1 MGAPGRGGTLAGARV
16 SRGRVKSGATAG
28 NARDDGPAGEP
39 RGDVVTVGRR
49 FVGTFVPMLAG
60 TFVLMLT
67 ITFAIYGRALD
78 APFVFDDRPAI
89 IENPSLR
96 RLWPPIGDANLRGP
110 LNPPPFA
117 PTARRPLPNLSL
129 AIDHRLYGLDPAG
142 YRATN
147 FGLHA
152 LVATIVALLVRD
164 TLRLP
169 YFAGAWTGV
178 AAPLGIAAA
187 LVWLAHPLVSETVVY
202 VTQRTELL
210 AALFYVLT
218 LWAAVRH
225 WTAATPVV
233 AARWAGVAMLS
244 CIAGMASKE
253 VAASLPLVVW
263 LYERTFLV
271 DSWRATARSR
281 RLYAGLAASWLV
293 LLALNVQGASGLSD
307 ARHYVSPV
315 VWWATQTKV
324 TLLYLKLAI
333 WPWPLAIHYEPAY
346 LQTAAA
352 AAPWVV
358 AFALLVV
365 AAVAAV
371 RRRPAARFVVVA
383 AALVLAPTFV
393 VPLAKMM
400 AAERRMYLPLV
411 GLVVLAVAG
420 GARRLAARPTVAAA
434 LAVTLVVVLG
444 AVTVRRLT
452 AYETAVTLW
461 TDTIRTQPG
470 DAMAYYNLGVALL
483 ESGRPPAEAM
493 ARFEEALRLDPGHAG
508 ALDNIGLVLLR
519 QRRFDE
525 ARARF
530 ERALAAD
537 PENAVALNNL
547 GALELDLRRPA
558 AAIPLLERAL
568 AAEPDLPKAIV
579 HRNLGKALVA
589 VGRAEPGLG
598 HLDRAVRL
606 DPGDPEAQN
615 GRGDAL
621 LALGRPAAA
630 VPSFEAALRL
640 APADAGIESN
650 LATALLQ
657 SGRVEDAAGHLR
669 RVLAREPENLGARNN
684 LGTAL
689 RTLGRTADAIVEFTV
704 VVERDPSHATAHY
717 NLGSALLD
725 SGRPREAIAHFEA
738 ALRLDLNDPQV
749 RFKCA
754 IAYVHADRRADGVA
768 MADAAL
774 ALARQRGQTALAAEI
789 ETWLAAYRVSGS

>member
-1 MGAPGRGGTLAGARV
+1 MRPGAAVARDARADGLAHRLLGGDATTARV
-16 SRGRVKSGATAG
+16 LA
-28 NARDDGPAGEP
+28 
-39 RGDVVTVGRR
+39 VTFAVMLA
-49 FVGTFVPMLAG
+49 VTFV
-60 TFVLMLT
+60 
-67 ITFAIYGRALD
+67 IYGRALD

-89 IENPSLR
+89 VENQSLR
-96 RLWPPIGDANLRGP
+96 RLWPPIGDADVRGP

-129 AIDHRLYGLDPAG
+129 ALDHALYGLDPAG

-147 FGLHA
+147 YVLHA
-152 LVATIVALLVRD
+152 LVATLVALLVRD
-164 TLRLP
+164 TLLLP

-178 AAPLGIAAA
+178 AALLGIAVA
-187 LVWLAHPLVSETVVY
+187 LVWVAHPLVSETVVY

-210 AALFYVLT
+210 AAFFYVLT

-225 WTAATPVV
+225 WTVTPSNDGTATAPVV
-233 AARWAGVAMLS
+233 AGRWAGVAMLS
-244 CIAGMASKE
+244 CVAAMASKE
-253 VAASLPLVVW
+253 IAASLPLVVW

-281 RLYAGLAASWLV
+281 RLYVGLAASWLV

-307 ARHYVSPV
+307 VRHYVSPL

-324 TLLYLKLAI
+324 TLLYLKLAL
-333 WPWPLAIHYEPAY
+333 WPWPLAIHYAPAY
-346 LQTAAA
+346 LETVAA

-358 AFALLVV
+358 AFLVLV
-365 AAVAAV
+365 AGVVAAV

-411 GLVVLAVAG
+411 GLVVLAVVG
-420 GARRLAARPTVAAA
+420 GARVLAARRTAA
-434 LAVTLVVVLG
+434 LALVAALVVVLG
-444 AVTVRRLT
+444 AVTVRRL
-452 AYETAVTLW
+452 AVYETAVTLW
-461 TDTIRTQPG
+461 TDTIRTQPD
-470 DAMAYYNLGVALL
+470 DAMAHYNLGVALV
-483 ESGRPPAEAM
+483 ESGRPAAEAM
-493 ARFEEALRLDPGHAG
+493 PRFEEALRLDPGHAG
-508 ALDNIGLVLLR
+508 ALDNLGLVLLR
-519 QRRFDE
+519 QHRFDE

-530 ERALAAD
+530 ERAIAAD

-547 GALELDLRRPA
+547 GALELDMRRPA
-558 AAIPLLERAL
+558 AAIPLFERAL

-589 VGRAEPGLG
+589 VGRPEPGLG

-606 DPGDPEAQN
+606 DPDDPEAQN
-615 GRGDAL
+615 GRGAAL
-621 LALGRPAAA
+621 LALGKPAAA
-630 VPSFEAALRL
+630 VPAFETALRL
-640 APADAGIESN
+640 APDDAGIESN

-657 SGRVEDAAGHLR
+657 SGRVEDAAEHLR
-669 RVLAREPENLGARNN
+669 HVLSREPENLGARNN

-689 RTLGRTADAIVEFTV
+689 RTLGRTPDAIAEFTAV
-704 VVERDPSHATAHY
+704 VTRDPSHATAHY

-725 SGRPREAIAHFEA
+725 SGRPREAIEHFEA

-754 IAYVHADRRADGVA
+754 IAYVHADRRKDGVA
-768 MADAAL
+768 MADTAL
-774 ALARQRGQTALAAEI
+774 ALARERGQTALAGEI
-789 ETWLAAYRVSGS
+789 ESWLAAYRASGS

>member
-1 MGAPGRGGTLAGARV
+1 MKPGAAVARAAPGDGLAHRLLGDSGTSARMFAV
-16 SRGRVKSGATAG
+16 TFAVMVAT
-28 NARDDGPAGEP
+28 
-39 RGDVVTVGRR
+39 
-49 FVGTFVPMLAG
+49 TFV
-60 TFVLMLT
+60 V
-67 ITFAIYGRALD
+67 YGRALD
-78 APFVFDDRPAI
+78 APFVFDDRPAVV
-89 IENPSLR
+89 ENQSLR
-96 RLWPPIGDANLRGP
+96 RLWPPIGDADVRGP
-110 LNPPPFA
+110 LHPPPFA

-129 AIDHRLYGLDPAG
+129 AVDYALYGLDPAG

-147 FGLHA
+147 LVLHA
-152 LVATIVALLVRD
+152 LVATLVALLVRD
-164 TLRLP
+164 TLLLP

-178 AAPLGIAAA
+178 AAPLAIAVA
-187 LVWLAHPLVSETVVY
+187 LVWLVHPLVSETVVY

-225 WTAATPVV
+225 WTATPSSQSVPAPASAA

-244 CIAGMASKE
+244 SVAAMASKE
-253 VAASLPLVVW
+253 VAASLPIVVW

-293 LLALNVQGASGLSD
+293 LLALNAQGASGLSD
-307 ARHYVSPV
+307 ARHHVSPL
-315 VWWATQTKV
+315 VWWATQAKV
-324 TLLYLKLAI
+324 TLLYLKLAL
-333 WPWPLAIHYEPAY
+333 WPWPLAIHYAPAY
-346 LQTAAA
+346 LDTAAA
-352 AAPWVV
+352 AAPWIA
-358 AFALLVV
+358 AFAVLV
-365 AAVAAV
+365 AAVAAAV

-411 GLVVLAVAG
+411 GLVILAVVG
-420 GARRLAARPTVAAA
+420 GARLLAGRRTAAIGAVAA
-434 LAVTLVVVLG
+434 LLVVLG
-444 AVTVRRLT
+444 AVTVRRLG

-461 TDTIRTQPG
+461 TDTIRTQPD
-470 DAMAYYNLGVALL
+470 DAMAHYNLGVALV
-483 ESGRPPAEAM
+483 ESGRPASEAM
-493 ARFEEALRLDPGHAG
+493 PRFEEALRLDPGHAG
-508 ALDNIGLVLLR
+508 ALDNLGLVLLR

-558 AAIPLLERAL
+558 AAIPFFERAL
-568 AAEPDLPKAIV
+568 AAEPELSKAIV

-589 VGRAEPGLG
+589 VGRPEPGLG

-606 DPGDPEAQN
+606 DPDDPEAQN
-615 GRGDAL
+615 GRGAAL
-621 LALGRPAAA
+621 LALGKPAAA
-630 VPSFEAALRL
+630 VPAFETALRL
-640 APADAGIESN
+640 APDDAGIESN

-657 SGRVEDAAGHLR
+657 SGRVEDAAEHLR
-669 RVLAREPENLGARNN
+669 HVLAREPENLGARNN

-689 RTLGRTADAIVEFTV
+689 RTLGRTSDAIAEFTTV
-704 VVERDPSHATAHY
+704 VTRDPSHATAHY

-725 SGRPREAIAHFEA
+725 SGRPREAIEHFEA
-738 ALRLDLNDPQV
+738 ALRLDLNDAQV

-754 IAYVHADRRADGVA
+754 IAYVHADRRTDGVA
-768 MADAAL
+768 MADSAL
-774 ALARQRGQTALAAEI
+774 ALARARGQTALAAEI
-789 ETWLAAYRVSGS
+789 EGWLAAYRASGS